1 VSQSRTLAFVCC
13 VQNGFTGDRT
23 RRASGTTLTPTPTRY
38 HTYSAEL
45 NAARDAKE
53 PDRGARGHGHPA
65 AVRGR
70 MPDGEL
76 NPSAAL
82 AIADLEPLLLKYE
95 VDFYF
100 AVADLGLQPGTRR
113 SLSRV

>member
-1 VSQSRTLAFVCC
+1 
-13 VQNGFTGDRT
+13 
-23 RRASGTTLTPTPTRY
+23 
-38 HTYSAEL
+38 
-45 NAARDAKE
+45 
-53 PDRGARGHGHPA
+53 
-65 AVRGR
+65 